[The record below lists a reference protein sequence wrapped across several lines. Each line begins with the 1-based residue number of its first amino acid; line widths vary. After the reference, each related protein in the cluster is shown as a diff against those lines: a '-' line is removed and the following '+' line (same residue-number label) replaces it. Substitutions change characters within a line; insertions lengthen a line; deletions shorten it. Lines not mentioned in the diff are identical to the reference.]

1 MTSLTTS
8 GMGDVTALAPGV
20 DEQTAI
26 HAPAAEPS
34 SPIAYSEA
42 LEVPDEP
49 RRWHAPATLFL
60 IAVLA
65 LIAAS
70 AGWFLIRPH
79 VMPARSVPHPPALT
93 AVKAAP
99 IAAPTPPPTPPAPV
113 PSAGLVDELAAADS
127 ADVQTAAPPAPKL
140 QVIVLP
146 PTAAVNDIFLRQ
158 LSVFGIVIEN
168 RDEAISGAQRVCA
181 ALGQGVPPAAIVPD
195 VIAGSDHITTLQA
208 EGFIATAVNVYC
220 PQFRR

>member
-1 MTSLTTS
+1 MSMAISVMRDDTELTP
-8 GMGDVTALAPGV
+8 AV
-20 DEQTAI
+20 DEPTTI
-26 HAPAAEPS
+26 HAPAPESS

-42 LEVPDEP
+42 LEVSDEP

-65 LIAAS
+65 LIAAC

-79 VMPARSVPHPPALT
+79 VMPARPVPHRPAPT
-93 AVKAAP
+93 TVKVAP
-99 IAAPTPPPTPPAPV
+99 IAAPTPPPAPV
-113 PSAGLVDELAAADS
+113 SSAGLVAELAAADA
-127 ADVQTAAPPAPKL
+127 ADVQTAAPPAAKL

-168 RDEAISGAQRVCA
+168 RDEAVSGAQRVCA
-181 ALGQGVPPAAIVPD
+181 ALGQGIPPAAIVPE

>member
-1 MTSLTTS
+1 MSMAIS
-8 GMGDVTALAPGV
+8 VMGDDTELAPAV
-20 DEQTAI
+20 DEPTTI
-26 HAPAAEPS
+26 HAPAPESS

-42 LEVPDEP
+42 LDVSDEP
-49 RRWHAPATLFL
+49 RHWHAPATLFL

-65 LIAAS
+65 LIAAC

-79 VMPARSVPHPPALT
+79 VMPARPVPHRPAPTTT
-93 AVKAAP
+93 AKATP
-99 IAAPTPPPTPPAPV
+99 IAAPTPAPPV
-113 PSAGLVDELAAADS
+113 PSARLVDALAAADA
-127 ADVQTAAPPAPKL
+127 ADIQTLSPPAPKMPT

-146 PTAAVNDIFLRQ
+146 PTADVDNIFLRQ

-168 RDEAISGAQRVCA
+168 RDEAVSGAQRVCA
-181 ALGQGVPPAAIVPD
+181 ALGQGVPPAAIVPM